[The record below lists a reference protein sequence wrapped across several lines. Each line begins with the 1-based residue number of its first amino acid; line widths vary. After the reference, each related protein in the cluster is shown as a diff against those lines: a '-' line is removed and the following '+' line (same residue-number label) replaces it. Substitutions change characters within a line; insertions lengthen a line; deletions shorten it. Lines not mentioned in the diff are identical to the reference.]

1 MFSTENLRFTFPE
14 NGITAVNGV
23 SIEFEAGKIHALLG
37 ENGAGK
43 STLAR
48 LCTGQLQPDS
58 GRILYNGEALDLRSA
73 ADGIARGL
81 VLTPQ
86 HPQLSA
92 ELTIW
97 ENLAIGLHTAKDIAA
112 NILSPQK
119 TQNAI
124 AAALARYG
132 IVLPLTQKAETLDTA
147 QLHWAAIGEALLK
160 NPSVFFLD
168 EPSASFSPQEITQLY
183 GILRSCADRGA
194 CIIVVTHRIQEV
206 LSFMDTVHILRNG
219 KTVWNG
225 SIDST
230 VSANLL
236 LQEIFGSEQ
245 AEWTAAE
252 APPDNPPLQAGSGTA
267 AASSNTNTSSY
278 TNTPQPD
285 APSSEHPSAAS
296 PSKAALKGT
305 LQSSTVSPVSQ
316 LQSSSTS
323 QFQDSPA
330 QSAAGLTVSHV
341 AAVSSRGVRFSDF
354 SIDVPHGKIT
364 GVVGIKKQGL
374 ELLEYLLVNT
384 LKPDSGTIR
393 FDGQPLS
400 RIPRETYAYI
410 PSKRMR
416 NGIAGRHSIAE
427 NLYVRARASL
437 YRFGIYS
444 PAAVEAWKRRC
455 SFDIPRS
462 WKDSVLSLSGG
473 MIQKLIFSRELDNP
487 PPQLVICAEPYWGL
501 DRKVQLA
508 LLQRLRNLAEKGAA
522 VIVLTSDVD
531 AALETCDRIHVL
543 YRGVLTRFMERE
555 AYNRAEIIAAM
566 MQASKD
572 E

>member
-14 NGITAVNGV
+14 NGITAVDEV

-48 LCTGQLQPDS
+48 LCTGHLQPDS
-58 GRILYNGEALDLRSA
+58 GRILYNGEALNLRSA

-92 ELTIW
+92 ELTVW

-112 NILSPQK
+112 NVLSPQK

-230 VSANLL
+230 VNANLL

-252 APPDNPPLQAGSGTA
+252 AQPDTPPIQIDTGTA
-267 AASSNTNTSSY
+267 AGSSNTNTSSY

-285 APSSEHPSAAS
+285 
-296 PSKAALKGT
+296 
-305 LQSSTVSPVSQ
+305 TVSPASQ
-316 LQSSSTS
+316 FQSSSTS
-323 QFQDSPA
+323 QFQASSSKP
-330 QSAAGLTVSHV
+330 AAGLTVSHV

-444 PAAVEAWKRRC
+444 PAAVEAWKRSC

-508 LLQRLRNLAEKGAA
+508 LLQRLRNLAEKEAA

-543 YRGVLTRFMERE
+543 YRGVLTRFMERS

>member
-14 NGITAVNGV
+14 NGITAVDGV

-48 LCTGQLQPDS
+48 LCTGHLQPDS
-58 GRILYNGEALDLRSA
+58 GRILYNGEALNLRSA
-73 ADGIARGL
+73 ADGIAQGL

-86 HPQLSA
+86 QPQLSA
-92 ELTIW
+92 ELTVW
-97 ENLAIGLHTAKDIAA
+97 ENLAIGLHTEKKIAA
-112 NILSPQK
+112 TVFSPQK

-124 AAALARYG
+124 AAVLARYG

-230 VSANLL
+230 VNANLL

-252 APPDNPPLQAGSGTA
+252 APPDTPPLQADSGTA
-267 AASSNTNTSSY
+267 VGSSNNTTPSY
-278 TNTPQPD
+278 TNSPQSD
-285 APSSEHPSAAS
+285 
-296 PSKAALKGT
+296 
-305 LQSSTVSPVSQ
+305 TVSPASQ
-316 LQSSSTS
+316 FQSSSTS
-323 QFQDSPA
+323 QFQASSSK
-330 QSAAGLTVSHV
+330 SAAGLTVSHV

-444 PAAVEAWKRRC
+444 PAAVEAWKRSC

-543 YRGVLTRFMERE
+543 YRGVLTCFMERS

>member
-14 NGITAVNGV
+14 NGITAVDGV
-23 SIEFEAGKIHALLG
+23 SIAFEAGKIHALLG

-48 LCTGQLQPDS
+48 LCTGHLQPDS
-58 GRILYNGEALDLRSA
+58 GRILYNGEALNLRSA

-92 ELTIW
+92 ELTVW
-97 ENLAIGLHTAKDIAA
+97 ENLAIGLHTEKDIAA
-112 NILSPQK
+112 NVLSPQK

-124 AAALARYG
+124 ATALARYG

-183 GILRSCADRGA
+183 GILRSCADKGA

-219 KTVWNG
+219 KTVRNG

-230 VSANLL
+230 VNANFL

-252 APPDNPPLQAGSGTA
+252 VQSDTPPIQADSGTVA
-267 AASSNTNTSSY
+267 GSSNTNTSSY
-278 TNTPQPD
+278 TNTPQAD
-285 APSSEHPSAAS
+285 
-296 PSKAALKGT
+296 
-305 LQSSTVSPVSQ
+305 TVSP
-316 LQSSSTS
+316 TS
-323 QFQDSPA
+323 QFQASSA

-400 RIPRETYAYI
+400 CIPRETYAYI

-444 PAAVEAWKRRC
+444 PAAVEAWKRSC

-543 YRGVLTRFMERE
+543 YRGVLTRFMERS

>member
-14 NGITAVNGV
+14 NGITAVDGV

-48 LCTGQLQPDS
+48 LCTGHLQPDG
-58 GRILYNGEALDLRSA
+58 GRILYNGETLNLRSA

-92 ELTIW
+92 ELTVW
-97 ENLAIGLHTAKDIAA
+97 ENLAIGLHTEKDIAA
-112 NILSPQK
+112 NFLSPQK

-147 QLHWAAIGEALLK
+147 QLHWAAIEEALLK

-183 GILRSCADRGA
+183 GILRSCADKGA

-230 VSANLL
+230 VNANLL

-252 APPDNPPLQAGSGTA
+252 AASDTPPIQADTGTVAGS
-267 AASSNTNTSSY
+267 SNINTPSY

-285 APSSEHPSAAS
+285 
-296 PSKAALKGT
+296 
-305 LQSSTVSPVSQ
+305 TVSP
-316 LQSSSTS
+316 TS
-323 QFQDSPA
+323 QFQDSSA

-341 AAVSSRGVRFSDF
+341 AAVSNRGVRFSDF

-444 PAAVEAWKRRC
+444 PAAVEAWKRSC

-543 YRGVLTRFMERE
+543 YRGVLTRFMERS

>member
-14 NGITAVNGV
+14 NGITAVDEV

-48 LCTGQLQPDS
+48 LCTGHLQPDG

-92 ELTIW
+92 ELTVW
-97 ENLAIGLHTAKDIAA
+97 ENLAIGLHTEKDIAA
-112 NILSPQK
+112 NVLSPQK

-124 AAALARYG
+124 AAALARYD

-219 KTVWNG
+219 KTVRNG

-230 VSANLL
+230 VNANLL

-252 APPDNPPLQAGSGTA
+252 AAPDSRPIQADTGTA
-267 AASSNTNTSSY
+267 DGSSNNTTPSY
-278 TNTPQPD
+278 TNSPQPD
-285 APSSEHPSAAS
+285 APSSEHPSSAS
-296 PSKAALKGT
+296 PSKAALQGT
-305 LQSSTVSPVSQ
+305 LQSSTVSPASQ
-316 LQSSSTS
+316 FQSSSTS
-323 QFQDSPA
+323 QFQASSAKP
-330 QSAAGLTVSHV
+330 AAGLTVSHV

-384 LKPDSGTIR
+384 VKPDSGTIR

-437 YRFGIYS
+437 YRFGSYS
-444 PAAVEAWKRRC
+444 PAAVEAWKRSC

-508 LLQRLRNLAEKGAA
+508 LLQRLRNLAEKEAA

-543 YRGVLTRFMERE
+543 YRGVLTRFMERS

>member
-14 NGITAVNGV
+14 NGITAVDEV

-48 LCTGQLQPDS
+48 LCTGHLQPDS
-58 GRILYNGEALDLRSA
+58 GRILYNGEALNLRSA
-73 ADGIARGL
+73 ADGIAGGL

-92 ELTIW
+92 ELTVW
-97 ENLAIGLHTAKDIAA
+97 ENLAIGLHTAQDIAA

-132 IVLPLTQKAETLDTA
+132 IALPLTQKAETLDTA

-219 KTVWNG
+219 KTIWNG

-230 VSANLL
+230 VNANFL

-252 APPDNPPLQAGSGTA
+252 VQSDTPPIQADSGTA
-267 AASSNTNTSSY
+267 ADSSNTNTSSY

-285 APSSEHPSAAS
+285 
-296 PSKAALKGT
+296 
-305 LQSSTVSPVSQ
+305 TVSSSSQ
-316 LQSSSTS
+316 FQSSSTS
-323 QFQDSPA
+323 QFQASSSKP
-330 QSAAGLTVSHV
+330 AAGLIVSHV

-400 RIPRETYAYI
+400 RIPRKTYAYI

-416 NGIAGRHSIAE
+416 NGIADRHSIAE

-444 PAAVEAWKRRC
+444 PAAVEAWKRSC

-508 LLQRLRNLAEKGAA
+508 LLQRLRNLAEKEAA

-543 YRGVLTRFMERE
+543 YRGVLTRFMERS

>member
-14 NGITAVNGV
+14 NGITAVDEV

-48 LCTGQLQPDS
+48 LCTGHLQPDG
-58 GRILYNGEALDLRSA
+58 GRILYNGEALNLRSA

-92 ELTIW
+92 DLTVW
-97 ENLAIGLHTAKDIAA
+97 ENLAIGLHTEKDIAA
-112 NILSPQK
+112 NFLSPQK
-119 TQNAI
+119 IQNAI

-183 GILRSCADRGA
+183 DILRSCADRGA

-252 APPDNPPLQAGSGTA
+252 APPDTSLIQVNTGTTAGS
-267 AASSNTNTSSY
+267 SNINTSSY
-278 TNTPQPD
+278 TNTPQSD
-285 APSSEHPSAAS
+285 
-296 PSKAALKGT
+296 
-305 LQSSTVSPVSQ
+305 TVSPESQ

-323 QFQDSPA
+323 QFQASSAKP
-330 QSAAGLTVSHV
+330 AAGLTVSHV

-393 FDGQPLS
+393 FDGKPLS

-444 PAAVEAWKRRC
+444 PVAVEAWKRSC

-543 YRGVLTRFMERE
+543 YRGVLTRFMERS

>member
-14 NGITAVNGV
+14 NGITAVDGV

-48 LCTGQLQPDS
+48 LCTGHLQPDG

-92 ELTIW
+92 ELTVW
-97 ENLAIGLHTAKDIAA
+97 ENLAIGLHTEKDIAA
-112 NILSPQK
+112 NVLSPQK

-219 KTVWNG
+219 KTVRNG

-230 VSANLL
+230 VNANLL

-252 APPDNPPLQAGSGTA
+252 VQSDTPPIQADSGTA
-267 AASSNTNTSSY
+267 AGSSNSNTPSY

-285 APSSEHPSAAS
+285 
-296 PSKAALKGT
+296 
-305 LQSSTVSPVSQ
+305 TVSPA
-316 LQSSSTS
+316 S
-323 QFQDSPA
+323 QFQASSAKP
-330 QSAAGLTVSHV
+330 AAGLTVSHV

-416 NGIAGRHSIAE
+416 NGIADRHSIAE

-444 PAAVEAWKRRC
+444 PAAVEAWKRSC

-543 YRGVLTRFMERE
+543 YRGVLTRFMERS

>member
-1 MFSTENLRFTFPE
+1 
-14 NGITAVNGV
+14 
-23 SIEFEAGKIHALLG
+23 
-37 ENGAGK
+37 
-43 STLAR
+43 
-48 LCTGQLQPDS
+48 
-58 GRILYNGEALDLRSA
+58 
-73 ADGIARGL
+73 
-81 VLTPQ
+81 
-86 HPQLSA
+86 
-92 ELTIW
+92 
-97 ENLAIGLHTAKDIAA
+97 
-112 NILSPQK
+112 
-119 TQNAI
+119 
-124 AAALARYG
+124 
-132 IVLPLTQKAETLDTA
+132 
-147 QLHWAAIGEALLK
+147 
-160 NPSVFFLD
+160 
-168 EPSASFSPQEITQLY
+168 
-183 GILRSCADRGA
+183 
-194 CIIVVTHRIQEV
+194 
-206 LSFMDTVHILRNG
+206 VHILRNG

-230 VSANLL
+230 VNANLL

-252 APPDNPPLQAGSGTA
+252 VQSDTPPIQADSGTA
-267 AASSNTNTSSY
+267 AGSSNTNISSY
-278 TNTPQPD
+278 TNSPQPD
-285 APSSEHPSAAS
+285 
-296 PSKAALKGT
+296 
-305 LQSSTVSPVSQ
+305 TVSPASQ

-323 QFQDSPA
+323 QFQASSAKP
-330 QSAAGLTVSHV
+330 AAGLTVSHV

-444 PAAVEAWKRRC
+444 PAAVEAWKRSC

-543 YRGVLTRFMERE
+543 YRGVLTRFMERS

>member
-14 NGITAVNGV
+14 NGITAVDEV

-48 LCTGQLQPDS
+48 LCTGHLQPGS
-58 GRILYNGEALDLRSA
+58 GRILYNGEALNLRSA

-92 ELTIW
+92 ELTVW

-112 NILSPQK
+112 NVLSPQK

-124 AAALARYG
+124 AAALARYD

-147 QLHWAAIGEALLK
+147 QLHWVAIGEALLK
-160 NPSVFFLD
+160 SPSVFFLD

-230 VSANLL
+230 VNANLL

-252 APPDNPPLQAGSGTA
+252 AASDTPPIQADSGIA
-267 AASSNTNTSSY
+267 AGSSNTNTSSH
-278 TNTPQPD
+278 TNSPQSD
-285 APSSEHPSAAS
+285 APSSEHLSAAS
-296 PSKAALKGT
+296 PSKAVLTGT
-305 LQSSTVSPVSQ
+305 LQSSTVSPASQ
-316 LQSSSTS
+316 FQSSSTS
-323 QFQDSPA
+323 QFQASSAKPA
-330 QSAAGLTVSHV
+330 TGLTVSHV

-354 SIDVPHGKIT
+354 SIDAPHGKIT

-416 NGIAGRHSIAE
+416 NGIAGKHSIAE

-444 PAAVEAWKRRC
+444 PAAVEAWKRSC

-543 YRGVLTRFMERE
+543 YRGVLTRFMERS

>member
-14 NGITAVNGV
+14 NGITAVDGV

-48 LCTGQLQPDS
+48 LCTGHLQPDG
-58 GRILYNGEALDLRSA
+58 GRILYNGEALNLRSA

-92 ELTIW
+92 DLTVW

-112 NILSPQK
+112 NVLSPQK

-124 AAALARYG
+124 AAALACYG
-132 IVLPLTQKAETLDTA
+132 IVLPLTQKSETLDTA

-230 VSANLL
+230 VNANLL

-252 APPDNPPLQAGSGTA
+252 VQSDTPPIQADSGIA
-267 AASSNTNTSSY
+267 AGSSNTNISSH
-278 TNTPQPD
+278 TNSPQSD
-285 APSSEHPSAAS
+285 APSSEHLSAAS
-296 PSKAALKGT
+296 PSKAVLTGT
-305 LQSSTVSPVSQ
+305 LQSSTVSPASQ
-316 LQSSSTS
+316 FQSSSTS
-323 QFQDSPA
+323 QFQASSAKPA
-330 QSAAGLTVSHV
+330 TGLTVSHV
-341 AAVSSRGVRFSDF
+341 AAVSNRGVRFSDF

-444 PAAVEAWKRRC
+444 PAAVEAWKRSC

-543 YRGVLTRFMERE
+543 YRGVLTRFMERS

>member
-14 NGITAVNGV
+14 NGITAVDEV

-48 LCTGQLQPDS
+48 LCTGHLQPDG
-58 GRILYNGEALDLRSA
+58 GRILYNGEALNLRSA

-92 ELTIW
+92 DLTVW

-112 NILSPQK
+112 NVLSPQK

-183 GILRSCADRGA
+183 GTLRSCADKGA

-230 VSANLL
+230 VNANLL

-252 APPDNPPLQAGSGTA
+252 VQSDTPPIQADSGTA
-267 AASSNTNTSSY
+267 AGLSNTNISSY
-278 TNTPQPD
+278 TNSPQPD
-285 APSSEHPSAAS
+285 
-296 PSKAALKGT
+296 
-305 LQSSTVSPVSQ
+305 TVSPA
-316 LQSSSTS
+316 S
-323 QFQDSPA
+323 QFQASSSK
-330 QSAAGLTVSHV
+330 SAAGLTVSHV

-427 NLYVRARASL
+427 NLYVRARALL

-444 PAAVEAWKRRC
+444 PAAVEAWKRSC

-543 YRGVLTRFMERE
+543 YRGVLTRFMERS

>member
-1 MFSTENLRFTFPE
+1 VFSTENLRFTFPE
-14 NGITAVNGV
+14 NGITAVDGV

-43 STLAR
+43 STFAR
-48 LCTGQLQPDS
+48 LCTGHLQPDS
-58 GRILYNGEALDLRSA
+58 GRILYNGEALNLRSA

-92 ELTIW
+92 ELTVW

-112 NILSPQK
+112 NVLSPQK

-230 VSANLL
+230 VNANLL

-252 APPDNPPLQAGSGTA
+252 VQSDTPPIQADSGTA
-267 AASSNTNTSSY
+267 AGSSNTNISSY
-278 TNTPQPD
+278 TNT
-285 APSSEHPSAAS
+285 S
-296 PSKAALKGT
+296 
-305 LQSSTVSPVSQ
+305 QSDTVSPASQ
-316 LQSSSTS
+316 FQSSSTS
-323 QFQDSPA
+323 QFQASSSKP
-330 QSAAGLTVSHV
+330 AAGLTVSHV

-444 PAAVEAWKRRC
+444 PAAVEAWKRSC

-543 YRGVLTRFMERE
+543 YRGVLTRFMERS

>member
-14 NGITAVNGV
+14 NGITAVDGV

-48 LCTGQLQPDS
+48 LCTGHLQPDS
-58 GRILYNGEALDLRSA
+58 GRILYNGEALNLRSA

-92 ELTIW
+92 ELTVW
-97 ENLAIGLHTAKDIAA
+97 ENLVIGLHTEKDIAA
-112 NILSPQK
+112 NVLSPQK

-206 LSFMDTVHILRNG
+206 LSFMDTAHILRNG

-225 SIDST
+225 LIDSA
-230 VSANLL
+230 VDANLL

-252 APPDNPPLQAGSGTA
+252 APPDTPPIQADSGIA
-267 AASSNTNTSSY
+267 AGLSNTNTSSY

-285 APSSEHPSAAS
+285 
-296 PSKAALKGT
+296 
-305 LQSSTVSPVSQ
+305 TVSP
-316 LQSSSTS
+316 TS
-323 QFQDSPA
+323 QFQASSSKP
-330 QSAAGLTVSHV
+330 AAGLTVSHV

-416 NGIAGRHSIAE
+416 NGIADRHSIAE

-444 PAAVEAWKRRC
+444 PVVVEAWKRSC

-543 YRGVLTRFMERE
+543 YRGVLTRFMERS

>member
-14 NGITAVNGV
+14 NGITAVDGV

-48 LCTGQLQPDS
+48 LCTGHLQPDG
-58 GRILYNGEALDLRSA
+58 GRILYNGETLNLRSA

-92 ELTIW
+92 ELTVW
-97 ENLAIGLHTAKDIAA
+97 ENLAIGLHTEKDIAA
-112 NILSPQK
+112 NFLSPQK

-183 GILRSCADRGA
+183 GTLRSCADRGA

-230 VSANLL
+230 VNAKLL

-252 APPDNPPLQAGSGTA
+252 VQSDTPPIQADSGTA
-267 AASSNTNTSSY
+267 AGSSNTNISSY
-278 TNTPQPD
+278 TNSPQPD
-285 APSSEHPSAAS
+285 
-296 PSKAALKGT
+296 
-305 LQSSTVSPVSQ
+305 TVSPA
-316 LQSSSTS
+316 S
-323 QFQDSPA
+323 QFQASSAKP
-330 QSAAGLTVSHV
+330 AAGLTVSHV

-354 SIDVPHGKIT
+354 SIDAPHGKIT

-400 RIPRETYAYI
+400 RIPRKTYAYI

-444 PAAVEAWKRRC
+444 PAAVEAWKRSC

-543 YRGVLTRFMERE
+543 YRGVLTRFMERS

>member
-14 NGITAVNGV
+14 NGITAVDGV

-48 LCTGQLQPDS
+48 LCTGHLQPDG
-58 GRILYNGEALDLRSA
+58 GRILYNGETLNLRSA

-92 ELTIW
+92 ELTVW
-97 ENLAIGLHTAKDIAA
+97 ENLAIGLHTEKDIAA
-112 NILSPQK
+112 NFLSPQK

-230 VSANLL
+230 VNANLL

-252 APPDNPPLQAGSGTA
+252 VQSDTPPIQADSGTA
-267 AASSNTNTSSY
+267 AGLSNTNISSY
-278 TNTPQPD
+278 TNT
-285 APSSEHPSAAS
+285 S
-296 PSKAALKGT
+296 
-305 LQSSTVSPVSQ
+305 QSDTVSPA
-316 LQSSSTS
+316 S
-323 QFQDSPA
+323 QFQASSSK
-330 QSAAGLTVSHV
+330 SAAGLTVSHV

-427 NLYVRARASL
+427 NLYVRARALL

-444 PAAVEAWKRRC
+444 PAAVEAWKRSC

-543 YRGVLTRFMERE
+543 YRGVLTRFMERS

>member
-14 NGITAVNGV
+14 NGITAVDGV

-48 LCTGQLQPDS
+48 LCTGHLQPDS
-58 GRILYNGEALDLRSA
+58 GRILYNGEALNLRSA

-92 ELTIW
+92 DLTVW
-97 ENLAIGLHTAKDIAA
+97 ENLAIGLHTEKDIAA
-112 NILSPQK
+112 NFLSPQK

-183 GILRSCADRGA
+183 GTLRSCADRGA

-230 VSANLL
+230 VNANLL

-252 APPDNPPLQAGSGTA
+252 VQSDTPPIQADSGTA
-267 AASSNTNTSSY
+267 AGSSNTNISSY
-278 TNTPQPD
+278 TNT
-285 APSSEHPSAAS
+285 S
-296 PSKAALKGT
+296 
-305 LQSSTVSPVSQ
+305 QSDTVSPESQ

-323 QFQDSPA
+323 QFQASSAKP
-330 QSAAGLTVSHV
+330 AAGLTVSHV

-416 NGIAGRHSIAE
+416 NGIAGKHSIAE

-444 PAAVEAWKRRC
+444 PAAVEAWKRSC

-543 YRGVLTRFMERE
+543 YRGALTRFMERS

>member
-14 NGITAVNGV
+14 NGITAVDGV

-48 LCTGQLQPDS
+48 LCTGHLQPDS
-58 GRILYNGEALDLRSA
+58 GRILYNGEALSLRSA

-92 ELTIW
+92 ELTVW

-112 NILSPQK
+112 NVLSPQK

-132 IVLPLTQKAETLDTA
+132 IVLPLIPKAETLDTA

-252 APPDNPPLQAGSGTA
+252 AASDTPPIQADTGTA
-267 AASSNTNTSSY
+267 AGSSNNTTPSY

-285 APSSEHPSAAS
+285 
-296 PSKAALKGT
+296 
-305 LQSSTVSPVSQ
+305 TVSP
-316 LQSSSTS
+316 TS
-323 QFQDSPA
+323 QFQTSSSKP
-330 QSAAGLTVSHV
+330 AAGLTVSHV

-393 FDGQPLS
+393 FDGKPLS

-444 PAAVEAWKRRC
+444 PAAVEAWKRSC

-543 YRGVLTRFMERE
+543 YRGVLTRFMERS

>member
-14 NGITAVNGV
+14 NGITAVDGV

-48 LCTGQLQPDS
+48 LCTGHLQPDS
-58 GRILYNGEALDLRSA
+58 GRILYNGETLNLRSA

-92 ELTIW
+92 ELTVW
-97 ENLAIGLHTAKDIAA
+97 ENLAIGLHTEKDIAA
-112 NILSPQK
+112 NVLSPKK

-124 AAALARYG
+124 AAALARYD

-230 VSANLL
+230 VNANLL

-252 APPDNPPLQAGSGTA
+252 VQSDTPPIQADSGTA
-267 AASSNTNTSSY
+267 AGSSNTNISSY
-278 TNTPQPD
+278 TNTPQSD
-285 APSSEHPSAAS
+285 
-296 PSKAALKGT
+296 
-305 LQSSTVSPVSQ
+305 TVSPASQ
-316 LQSSSTS
+316 FQSSSTS
-323 QFQDSPA
+323 QFQASSSKP
-330 QSAAGLTVSHV
+330 AAGLTVSHV

-393 FDGQPLS
+393 FDGQPLR

-444 PAAVEAWKRRC
+444 PAAVEAWKRSC

-543 YRGVLTRFMERE
+543 YRGVLTRFMERS

>member
-14 NGITAVNGV
+14 NGITAVDGV

-48 LCTGQLQPDS
+48 LCTGHLQPDS
-58 GRILYNGEALDLRSA
+58 GRILYNGETLNLRSA

-92 ELTIW
+92 ELTVW
-97 ENLAIGLHTAKDIAA
+97 ENLAIGLHTEKDIAA
-112 NILSPQK
+112 NVLSPKK

-124 AAALARYG
+124 AAALARYD

-230 VSANLL
+230 VNANLL

-252 APPDNPPLQAGSGTA
+252 VQSDTPPIQANTGTA
-267 AASSNTNTSSY
+267 AGSSNINTSSY
-278 TNTPQPD
+278 TNTPQSD
-285 APSSEHPSAAS
+285 
-296 PSKAALKGT
+296 
-305 LQSSTVSPVSQ
+305 TVSPA
-316 LQSSSTS
+316 S
-323 QFQDSPA
+323 QFQASSAKP
-330 QSAAGLTVSHV
+330 AAGLTVSHV

-354 SIDVPHGKIT
+354 SIDAPHGKIT

-444 PAAVEAWKRRC
+444 PAAVEAWKRSC

-543 YRGVLTRFMERE
+543 YRGVLTRFMERS

>member
-1 MFSTENLRFTFPE
+1 MFSTENLCFTFPE
-14 NGITAVNGV
+14 NGITAVDGV
-23 SIEFEAGKIHALLG
+23 SIDFEAGKIHALLG

-48 LCTGQLQPDS
+48 LCTGHLQPDS
-58 GRILYNGEALDLRSA
+58 GRILYNGEALNLRSA

-92 ELTIW
+92 ELTVW

-112 NILSPQK
+112 NVLSPQK

-124 AAALARYG
+124 AAALACYG
-132 IVLPLTQKAETLDTA
+132 IVLPLTQKSETLDTA

-230 VSANLL
+230 VNANIL

-252 APPDNPPLQAGSGTA
+252 VQSDTPPIHADSGTA
-267 AASSNTNTSSY
+267 AGSSNNTTPSY

-285 APSSEHPSAAS
+285 
-296 PSKAALKGT
+296 
-305 LQSSTVSPVSQ
+305 TVSPSSQ
-316 LQSSSTS
+316 FQSSSTS
-323 QFQDSPA
+323 QFQASAAKP
-330 QSAAGLTVSHV
+330 AAGLTVSHV

-444 PAAVEAWKRRC
+444 PAAVEAWKRSC

-543 YRGVLTRFMERE
+543 YRGVLTRFMERS

>member
-14 NGITAVNGV
+14 NGITAVDGV

-48 LCTGQLQPDS
+48 LCTGHLQPDS
-58 GRILYNGEALDLRSA
+58 GRILYNGETLNLRSA
-73 ADGIARGL
+73 ADGIAGGL

-92 ELTIW
+92 ELTVW
-97 ENLAIGLHTAKDIAA
+97 ENLTIGLHTAQDIAA

-230 VSANLL
+230 VNANLL

-252 APPDNPPLQAGSGTA
+252 VQSDTPPIQADSGTA
-267 AASSNTNTSSY
+267 AGSSNTNISSY
-278 TNTPQPD
+278 TNT
-285 APSSEHPSAAS
+285 S
-296 PSKAALKGT
+296 
-305 LQSSTVSPVSQ
+305 QSDTVSPASQ
-316 LQSSSTS
+316 FQSSSTS
-323 QFQDSPA
+323 QFQASSAKP
-330 QSAAGLTVSHV
+330 AAGLTVSHV

-444 PAAVEAWKRRC
+444 PAAVEAWKRSC

-543 YRGVLTRFMERE
+543 YRGVLTRFMERS

>member
-14 NGITAVNGV
+14 NGITAVDGV

-48 LCTGQLQPDS
+48 LCTGHLQPDS
-58 GRILYNGEALDLRSA
+58 GRILYNGETLNLRSA

-92 ELTIW
+92 ELTVW
-97 ENLAIGLHTAKDIAA
+97 ENLAIGLHTEKDIAA
-112 NILSPQK
+112 NFLSPQK

-230 VSANLL
+230 VNANFL
-236 LQEIFGSEQ
+236 LQEIFGFEQ

-252 APPDNPPLQAGSGTA
+252 APPDTPPLQADSGTTA
-267 AASSNTNTSSY
+267 GLSNTNTSSY
-278 TNTPQPD
+278 TNTSQSDTVSP
-285 APSSEHPSAAS
+285 EHPSAAS
-296 PSKAALKGT
+296 LSKAALKGT
-305 LQSSTVSPVSQ
+305 LQSSTVSPTSQ
-316 LQSSSTS
+316 FQSSSTS
-323 QFQDSPA
+323 QFQASSIKP
-330 QSAAGLTVSHV
+330 AAGLTVSHV

-444 PAAVEAWKRRC
+444 PAAVEAWKRSC

-543 YRGVLTRFMERE
+543 YRGVLTRFMERS

>member
-14 NGITAVNGV
+14 NGITAVDGV

-48 LCTGQLQPDS
+48 LCTGHLQPDS
-58 GRILYNGEALDLRSA
+58 GRILYNGETLNLRSA

-92 ELTIW
+92 ELTVW
-97 ENLAIGLHTAKDIAA
+97 ENLAIGLHTEKDIASDF
-112 NILSPQK
+112 LSPQK

-230 VSANLL
+230 VNANLL

-252 APPDNPPLQAGSGTA
+252 VQSDTPPIQADSGTA
-267 AASSNTNTSSY
+267 AGSSNTNISSY
-278 TNTPQPD
+278 TNT
-285 APSSEHPSAAS
+285 S
-296 PSKAALKGT
+296 
-305 LQSSTVSPVSQ
+305 QSDTVSPA
-316 LQSSSTS
+316 S
-323 QFQDSPA
+323 QFQASSAKP
-330 QSAAGLTVSHV
+330 AAGLTVSHV

-354 SIDVPHGKIT
+354 SIDAPHGKIT

-444 PAAVEAWKRRC
+444 PAAVEAWKRSC

-508 LLQRLRNLAEKGAA
+508 LLQRLRNLAEKGAT

-543 YRGVLTRFMERE
+543 YRGVLTRFMERS

>member
-14 NGITAVNGV
+14 NGITAVDGV

-48 LCTGQLQPDS
+48 LCTGHLQPDG
-58 GRILYNGEALDLRSA
+58 GRILYNGEALNLRSA

-92 ELTIW
+92 DLTVW

-112 NILSPQK
+112 NVLSPQK

-124 AAALARYG
+124 AAALACYG
-132 IVLPLTQKAETLDTA
+132 IVLPLTQKSETLDTA

-183 GILRSCADRGA
+183 GILRGSADKGA

-230 VSANLL
+230 VNANLL

-252 APPDNPPLQAGSGTA
+252 VQSDTPPIQADSGTA
-267 AASSNTNTSSY
+267 AGSSNSNTPSY

-285 APSSEHPSAAS
+285 
-296 PSKAALKGT
+296 
-305 LQSSTVSPVSQ
+305 TVSPASQ
-316 LQSSSTS
+316 FQSSSTS
-323 QFQDSPA
+323 QFQASSAKP
-330 QSAAGLTVSHV
+330 AAGLTVSHV
-341 AAVSSRGVRFSDF
+341 AAVSNRGVRFSDF

-444 PAAVEAWKRRC
+444 PAAVEAWKRSC

-543 YRGVLTRFMERE
+543 YRGVLTRFMERS

>member
-14 NGITAVNGV
+14 NGITAVDGV

-43 STLAR
+43 STFAR
-48 LCTGQLQPDS
+48 LCTGHLQPDS
-58 GRILYNGEALDLRSA
+58 GRILYNGEALNLRSA

-92 ELTIW
+92 ELTVW

-112 NILSPQK
+112 NVLSPQK

-230 VSANLL
+230 VNANLL

-252 APPDNPPLQAGSGTA
+252 VQSDTPPIQADSGTA
-267 AASSNTNTSSY
+267 AGSSNTNISSY
-278 TNTPQPD
+278 TNT
-285 APSSEHPSAAS
+285 S
-296 PSKAALKGT
+296 
-305 LQSSTVSPVSQ
+305 QSDTVSPASQ
-316 LQSSSTS
+316 FQSSSTS
-323 QFQDSPA
+323 QFQASSSKP
-330 QSAAGLTVSHV
+330 AAGLTVSHV

-444 PAAVEAWKRRC
+444 PAAVEAWKRSC

-543 YRGVLTRFMERE
+543 YRGVLTCFMERS

>member
-14 NGITAVNGV
+14 NGITAVDGV

-48 LCTGQLQPDS
+48 LCTGHLQPNS
-58 GRILYNGEALDLRSA
+58 GRILYNGEALNLRSA
-73 ADGIARGL
+73 ADGIAGGL

-92 ELTIW
+92 ELTVW
-97 ENLAIGLHTAKDIAA
+97 ENLAIGLHTAKDIAS
-112 NILSPQK
+112 NFLSPQK

-252 APPDNPPLQAGSGTA
+252 APPDNPPLQVDFGTA
-267 AASSNTNTSSY
+267 AGSSNNTTPSY

-285 APSSEHPSAAS
+285 AASS
-296 PSKAALKGT
+296 
-305 LQSSTVSPVSQ
+305 
-316 LQSSSTS
+316 
-323 QFQDSPA
+323 A

-444 PAAVEAWKRRC
+444 PAAVEAWKRSC

-543 YRGVLTRFMERE
+543 YRGVLTRFMERS

>member
-14 NGITAVNGV
+14 NGITAVDGV

-48 LCTGQLQPDS
+48 LCTGHLQPDS
-58 GRILYNGEALDLRSA
+58 GRILYNGEALNLRSA

-92 ELTIW
+92 ELTVW
-97 ENLAIGLHTAKDIAA
+97 ENLAIGLHTEKDIAA
-112 NILSPQK
+112 NFLSPQK

-124 AAALARYG
+124 AAALAGYG

-183 GILRSCADRGA
+183 GTLRSCADRGA

-230 VSANLL
+230 VNANIL

-252 APPDNPPLQAGSGTA
+252 VQSDTPPIQVDTGTA
-267 AASSNTNTSSY
+267 AGSSNSNTSSY

-285 APSSEHPSAAS
+285 
-296 PSKAALKGT
+296 
-305 LQSSTVSPVSQ
+305 TVSP
-316 LQSSSTS
+316 TS
-323 QFQDSPA
+323 QFQASSSKP
-330 QSAAGLTVSHV
+330 AAGLTVSHV

-444 PAAVEAWKRRC
+444 PVAVEAWKRSC

-543 YRGVLTRFMERE
+543 YRGVLTRFMERS

>member
-14 NGITAVNGV
+14 NGITAVDEV

-48 LCTGQLQPDS
+48 LCTGHLQPDG
-58 GRILYNGEALDLRSA
+58 GRILYNGEALNLRSA

-92 ELTIW
+92 ELTVW
-97 ENLAIGLHTAKDIAA
+97 ENLAIGLHTEKDIAA
-112 NILSPQK
+112 NFLSPQK

-230 VSANLL
+230 VNANLL

-252 APPDNPPLQAGSGTA
+252 VQSDSRPIQADSGTA
-267 AASSNTNTSSY
+267 AGSSNTNISSY
-278 TNTPQPD
+278 TNTSQSD
-285 APSSEHPSAAS
+285 APFSKHLSAAS
-296 PSKAALKGT
+296 PSKATLQGT
-305 LQSSTVSPVSQ
+305 LQSSTVSPA
-316 LQSSSTS
+316 S
-323 QFQDSPA
+323 QFQDSSVKP
-330 QSAAGLTVSHV
+330 AAGLTVSHV

-444 PAAVEAWKRRC
+444 PAAVEAWKRSC

-543 YRGVLTRFMERE
+543 YRGVLTRFMERS

>member
-1 MFSTENLRFTFPE
+1 VFSTENLRFTFPE
-14 NGITAVNGV
+14 NGITAVDGV

-48 LCTGQLQPDS
+48 LCTGHLQPDG

-73 ADGIARGL
+73 ADGIAQGL

-92 ELTIW
+92 DLTVW
-97 ENLAIGLHTAKDIAA
+97 ENLAIGLHTEKDIAA
-112 NILSPQK
+112 NVFSPQK

-124 AAALARYG
+124 AAVLARYG

-183 GILRSCADRGA
+183 GILRSCADKGA

-230 VSANLL
+230 VNANLL

-245 AEWTAAE
+245 AEWTVAE
-252 APPDNPPLQAGSGTA
+252 AAPDSRPIQANTGTA
-267 AASSNTNTSSY
+267 AGSSNNTTPSY
-278 TNTPQPD
+278 TNSPQSDTVSP
-285 APSSEHPSAAS
+285 EHPSAAS
-296 PSKAALKGT
+296 LSKAALKGT
-305 LQSSTVSPVSQ
+305 LQSSTVSPTSQ
-316 LQSSSTS
+316 FQSSSTS
-323 QFQDSPA
+323 QFQASSIKP
-330 QSAAGLTVSHV
+330 AAGLTVSHV
-341 AAVSSRGVRFSDF
+341 AAVSNRGVRFSDF

-400 RIPRETYAYI
+400 RVPRETYAYI

-444 PAAVEAWKRRC
+444 PAAVEAWKRSC

-508 LLQRLRNLAEKGAA
+508 LLQRLRNLAEKEAA

-543 YRGVLTRFMERE
+543 YRGVLTRFMERS

>member
-1 MFSTENLRFTFPE
+1 MFSTENLRFTFLE
-14 NGITAVNGV
+14 NGITAVDGV

-43 STLAR
+43 STFAR
-48 LCTGQLQPDS
+48 LCTGHLQPNS
-58 GRILYNGEALDLRSA
+58 GRILYNGEALNLRSA
-73 ADGIARGL
+73 ADGIAQGL

-92 ELTIW
+92 ELTVW

-112 NILSPQK
+112 NVLSPQK

-132 IVLPLTQKAETLDTA
+132 IVLPLTQKAEMLDTA

-183 GILRSCADRGA
+183 GTLRSCADKGA

-230 VSANLL
+230 VNANLL

-252 APPDNPPLQAGSGTA
+252 AAPDSRPIQVDTGTA
-267 AASSNTNTSSY
+267 AGLSNTNISSY
-278 TNTPQPD
+278 TNT
-285 APSSEHPSAAS
+285 S
-296 PSKAALKGT
+296 
-305 LQSSTVSPVSQ
+305 QSDTVSPASQ
-316 LQSSSTS
+316 FQSSSTS
-323 QFQDSPA
+323 QFQASSA
-330 QSAAGLTVSHV
+330 KSAAGLTVAHV

-444 PAAVEAWKRRC
+444 PAAVEAWKRSC

-543 YRGVLTRFMERE
+543 YRGVLTRFMERS

>member
-14 NGITAVNGV
+14 NGITAVDGV

-48 LCTGQLQPDS
+48 LCTGHLRPDG
-58 GRILYNGEALDLRSA
+58 GRILYNGEALNLRSA
-73 ADGIARGL
+73 ADGIAGGL

-92 ELTIW
+92 ELTVW
-97 ENLAIGLHTAKDIAA
+97 ENLAIGLHTEKDIASDF
-112 NILSPQK
+112 LSPQK
-119 TQNAI
+119 AQNAI

-230 VSANLL
+230 VNANLL

-245 AEWTAAE
+245 AEWTTAE
-252 APPDNPPLQAGSGTA
+252 AASDTPPIQADSGTA
-267 AASSNTNTSSY
+267 AGSSNTNISSY
-278 TNTPQPD
+278 TNT
-285 APSSEHPSAAS
+285 S
-296 PSKAALKGT
+296 
-305 LQSSTVSPVSQ
+305 QSDTVSPA
-316 LQSSSTS
+316 S
-323 QFQDSPA
+323 QFQDSSA

-444 PAAVEAWKRRC
+444 PAAVEAWKRSC

-543 YRGVLTRFMERE
+543 YRGVLTRFMERS

>member
-14 NGITAVNGV
+14 NGITAVDGV

-48 LCTGQLQPDS
+48 LCTGHLQPDS
-58 GRILYNGEALDLRSA
+58 GRILYNGEALNLRSA

-92 ELTIW
+92 ELTVW

-112 NILSPQK
+112 NVLSPQK

-183 GILRSCADRGA
+183 GILRSCADKGA

-230 VSANLL
+230 VNANLL

-245 AEWTAAE
+245 AEWTTAE
-252 APPDNPPLQAGSGTA
+252 AASDTPPLQADSGTA
-267 AASSNTNTSSY
+267 AGLSNTNTSSY

-285 APSSEHPSAAS
+285 
-296 PSKAALKGT
+296 
-305 LQSSTVSPVSQ
+305 TVSPT
-316 LQSSSTS
+316 L
-323 QFQDSPA
+323 QFQASSAKP
-330 QSAAGLTVSHV
+330 AAGLTVSHV

-444 PAAVEAWKRRC
+444 PAAVEAWKRSC

-543 YRGVLTRFMERE
+543 YRGVLTRFMERS

>member
-14 NGITAVNGV
+14 NGITAVDGV

-48 LCTGQLQPDS
+48 LCTGHLQPDG
-58 GRILYNGEALDLRSA
+58 GRILYNGETLNLRSA

-92 ELTIW
+92 ELTVW
-97 ENLAIGLHTAKDIAA
+97 ENLAIGLHTEKDIAA
-112 NILSPQK
+112 NFLSPQK

-230 VSANLL
+230 VNANLL

-252 APPDNPPLQAGSGTA
+252 VQSDTPPIQADSGTA
-267 AASSNTNTSSY
+267 AGLSNTNISSY
-278 TNTPQPD
+278 TNT
-285 APSSEHPSAAS
+285 S
-296 PSKAALKGT
+296 
-305 LQSSTVSPVSQ
+305 QSDTVSPA
-316 LQSSSTS
+316 S
-323 QFQDSPA
+323 QFQASSSK
-330 QSAAGLTVSHV
+330 SAAGLTVSHV

-444 PAAVEAWKRRC
+444 PAAVEAWKRSC

-543 YRGVLTRFMERE
+543 YRGVLTCFMERS

>member
-14 NGITAVNGV
+14 NGITAVDEV

-48 LCTGQLQPDS
+48 LCTGHLQPDG
-58 GRILYNGEALDLRSA
+58 GRILYNGEALNLRSA

-92 ELTIW
+92 DLTVW

-112 NILSPQK
+112 NVLSPQK

-160 NPSVFFLD
+160 NPSVFLLD

-183 GILRSCADRGA
+183 DILRSCADRGA

-230 VSANLL
+230 VNANLL

-252 APPDNPPLQAGSGTA
+252 APPDTSLIQVNTGTVAGS
-267 AASSNTNTSSY
+267 SNINTSSY

-285 APSSEHPSAAS
+285 
-296 PSKAALKGT
+296 
-305 LQSSTVSPVSQ
+305 TVSPTSQ
-316 LQSSSTS
+316 FQSSSTS
-323 QFQDSPA
+323 QFQASSVKP
-330 QSAAGLTVSHV
+330 AAGLTVSHV

-427 NLYVRARASL
+427 NLYVRARALL

-444 PAAVEAWKRRC
+444 PAAVEAWKRSC

-543 YRGVLTRFMERE
+543 YRGVLTRFMERS

>member
-14 NGITAVNGV
+14 NGITAVDGV

-48 LCTGQLQPDS
+48 LCTGHLQPDS
-58 GRILYNGEALDLRSA
+58 GRILYNGEALNLRSA

-92 ELTIW
+92 ELTVW
-97 ENLAIGLHTAKDIAA
+97 ENLAIGLHTEKDIAA
-112 NILSPQK
+112 NFLSPQK

-124 AAALARYG
+124 AAALAGYG

-160 NPSVFFLD
+160 NPSVLFLD

-230 VSANLL
+230 VNANLL

-252 APPDNPPLQAGSGTA
+252 APPDTPPLQADSGTA
-267 AASSNTNTSSY
+267 VGSSNTNISSY
-278 TNTPQPD
+278 TNT
-285 APSSEHPSAAS
+285 S
-296 PSKAALKGT
+296 
-305 LQSSTVSPVSQ
+305 QSDTVSPASQ
-316 LQSSSTS
+316 FQSSSTS
-323 QFQDSPA
+323 QFQASSSK
-330 QSAAGLTVSHV
+330 SAAGLTVSHV

-444 PAAVEAWKRRC
+444 PAAVEAWKRSC

-543 YRGVLTRFMERE
+543 YRGVLTRFMERS

-566 MQASKD
+566 MQARKD

>member
-14 NGITAVNGV
+14 NGITAVDGV

-48 LCTGQLQPDS
+48 LCTGHLQPDG
-58 GRILYNGEALDLRSA
+58 GRILYNGETLNLRSA

-92 ELTIW
+92 ELTVW
-97 ENLAIGLHTAKDIAA
+97 ENLAIGLHTEKDIAA
-112 NILSPQK
+112 NFLSPQK

-230 VSANLL
+230 VNANLL

-252 APPDNPPLQAGSGTA
+252 VQSDTPPIQADSGTA
-267 AASSNTNTSSY
+267 AGLSNTNISSY
-278 TNTPQPD
+278 TNSPQPD
-285 APSSEHPSAAS
+285 
-296 PSKAALKGT
+296 
-305 LQSSTVSPVSQ
+305 TVSPA
-316 LQSSSTS
+316 S
-323 QFQDSPA
+323 QFQASSAKP
-330 QSAAGLTVSHV
+330 AAGLTVSHV

-427 NLYVRARASL
+427 NLYVRARALL

-444 PAAVEAWKRRC
+444 PAAVEAWKRSC

-543 YRGVLTRFMERE
+543 YRGVLTRFMERS